1 MRQLASLLKVLLAL
15 ADDGD
20 VVTLN
25 DLPPPYCSVAGHE
38 EPTQPSEK
46 TTPDVD
52 AILQSVNGNMSLA
65 ARKLGVSRSTLY
77 RRLEKQRAS
86 AGVR

>member
-1 MRQLASLLKVLLAL
+1 QR
-15 ADDGD
+15 
-20 VVTLN
+20 
-25 DLPPPYCSVAGHE
+25 
-38 EPTQPSEK
+38 SENAA
-46 TTPDVD
+46 PDVD

>member
-1 MRQLASLLKVLLAL
+1 M
-15 ADDGD
+15 
-20 VVTLN
+20 
-25 DLPPPYCSVAGHE
+25 
-38 EPTQPSEK
+38 
-46 TTPDVD
+46 D

>member
-1 MRQLASLLKVLLAL
+1 MRRHTGRTAR
-15 ADDGD
+15 G
-20 VVTLN
+20 T
-25 DLPPPYCSVAGHE
+25 AGGRQNE
-38 EPTQPSEK
+38 
-46 TTPDVD
+46 
-52 AILQSVNGNMSLA
+52 SLA

>member
-1 MRQLASLLKVLLAL
+1 MRQLASVLKVLLAL

-20 VVTLN
+20 VVTLD
-25 DLPPPYCSVAGHE
+25 DLPHPYRSAGE
-38 EPTQPSEK
+38 TKETAQPSENRAV
-46 TTPDVD
+46 DVD
-52 AILQSVNGNMSLA
+52 AVLQSVNGNMSLA

-86 AGVR
+86 ADVR